1 MRTLTS
7 NTTGSV
13 YPILIVIICIAI
25 TGFLVLIFSE
35 VLTPFFQLG
44 ASTDSSVAANVSEA
58 RTAMMALLPY
68 IWPKGVL
75 LVILFGLLFWMLM
88 MYQKQRYREVY

>member
-1 MRTLTS
+1 MRDIRKNTL
-7 NTTGSV
+7 GSI
-13 YPILIVIICIAI
+13 YPVLMVIIAIAI
-25 TGFLVLIFSE
+25 AGFLVLIFGE

-44 ASTDSSVAANVSEA
+44 SSYDDTVAANVSEA
-58 RTAMMALLPY
+58 RGYMMALLAY

-88 MYQKQRYREVY
+88 SYQKTRYKEM